1 MTYSIL
7 NAIFLAI
14 AASSALAILRGK
26 QWLTVAKVLLPML
39 LLTTVFDNLIIAS
52 GIVAYEP
59 NNISGI
65 KIGLAPIEDFGY
77 TIAAALLMPTI
88 WFFVEKRNK

>member
-1 MTYSIL
+1 MTYSLL
-7 NAIFLAI
+7 NAIFLAV
-14 AASSALAILRGK
+14 AATLAVSVLRGR
-26 QWLTVAKVLLPML
+26 QWLTVTKVLLPML

-52 GIVAYEP
+52 GIVAYDP

-65 KIGLAPIEDFGY
+65 KIGVAPIEDFGY